1 MTVSEAEAAPSPSSV
16 ERECARER
24 TPERRG
30 AARERGRPGQRGA
43 EPATDSVTCLVSV
56 DAKVSR
62 VHCAVCGVPLP
73 GRVSALGL
81 AESCRHGRDAARQC
95 ERAESG
101 ASEARRHAARHIA
114 LRYAHRSDGDAG
126 GRGMGARRDAVR
138 RTAKFNL

>member
-30 AARERGRPGQRGA
+30 AARERGRSGQRGA

-81 AESCRHGRDAARQC
+81 AQSCRHGRAAARQC
-95 ERAESG
+95 ERAETGGQAPACGGGIS
-101 ASEARRHAARHIA
+101 
-114 LRYAHRSDGDAG
+114 RYAHRSDAGDV
-126 GRGMGARRDAVR
+126 GARDAMRSARNRKV
-138 RTAKFNL
+138 